1 MATDPDTASRR
12 IPASAEVLY
21 DIVSD
26 PARMGD
32 LSPECTGG
40 RWLDGATGPAVG
52 AKFDGHNRNG
62 DNEWTTQG
70 EIVECVPGERF
81 VFHALAR
88 GFHFA
93 TWGYQIEPTENGCR
107 VTETWDDLRPDEIIA
122 RGPAISGVEDRTA
135 FNAQSMATTLERV
148 AAAVE

>member
-1 MATDPDTASRR
+1 MTRHLEVSRDIAASPQAVFDA
-12 IPASAEVLY
+12 I
-21 DIVSD
+21 SD
-26 PARMGD
+26 VTRMGEW
-32 LSPECTGG
+32 SPECYACE
-40 RWLDGATGPAVG
+40 WIEGATGPAVG

-62 DNEWTTQG
+62 DKEWTTQG

-93 TWGYQIEPTENGCR
+93 TWGYQIEATENGCR
-107 VTETWDDLRPDEIIA
+107 VTEAWDDLRPDEIIA